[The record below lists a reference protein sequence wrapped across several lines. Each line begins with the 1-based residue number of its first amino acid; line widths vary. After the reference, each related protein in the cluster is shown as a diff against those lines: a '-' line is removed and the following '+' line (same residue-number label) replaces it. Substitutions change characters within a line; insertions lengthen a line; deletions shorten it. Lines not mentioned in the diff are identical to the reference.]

1 VQTTCQAG
9 AARDLQMVFGMKRRN
24 VQQAFVGE
32 GTQDTDQL
40 AVADD
45 GDDAVEFDLRGG
57 RVMLTVPAGTPD
69 DRVLEQQGYL
79 TGELILED
87 GRRLSF
93 EIQDGAVG
101 AQWNVSSSE
110 AVKSTDELTENVGLS
125 TLEPPGGV

>member
-1 VQTTCQAG
+1 
-9 AARDLQMVFGMKRRN
+9 M
-24 VQQAFVGE
+24 GE
-32 GTQDTDQL
+32 ASPDTDQL

-57 RVMLTVPAGTPD
+57 RVMITVPAATPD
-69 DRVLEQQGYL
+69 EQVLEQQGYL

-101 AQWNVSSSE
+101 AQWNVLSGE
-110 AVKSTDELTENVGLS
+110 AVKSIDELTENQGLS

>member
-1 VQTTCQAG
+1 
-9 AARDLQMVFGMKRRN
+9 MKRRN

-32 GTQDTDQL
+32 GSPDQDQSAT
-40 AVADD
+40 VDD

-57 RVMLTVPAGTPD
+57 RVMMTVPAATPD
-69 DRVLEQQGYL
+69 NQVLEQRGYL
-79 TGELILED
+79 TGELLLED

-101 AQWNVSSSE
+101 AQWNVLSGE
-110 AVKSTDELTENVGLS
+110 TVKSSAEPAENAGLS

>member
-1 VQTTCQAG
+1 
-9 AARDLQMVFGMKRRN
+9 MKRRN
-24 VQQAFVGE
+24 VQQAFIGE
-32 GTQDTDQL
+32 ASPDTDQL

-57 RVMLTVPAGTPD
+57 RVMMTVPAATPD
-69 DRVLEQQGYL
+69 NQVLEQQGYL

-101 AQWNVSSSE
+101 AQWNVLSGK
-110 AVKSTDELTENVGLS
+110 AVKSIDELTENQGLS

>member
-1 VQTTCQAG
+1 
-9 AARDLQMVFGMKRRN
+9 MKRRN

-32 GTQDTDQL
+32 GSSCQDAL
-40 AVADD
+40 AEGDD

-57 RVMLTVPAGTPD
+57 RIMLTVPATTPD
-69 DRVLEQQGYL
+69 DQVLEHQGYL

-87 GRRLSF
+87 GHRLSF

-101 AQWNVSSSE
+101 AQWNLLSGE
-110 AVKSTDELTENVGLS
+110 TVKSNDALTGNVGLS

>member
-1 VQTTCQAG
+1 
-9 AARDLQMVFGMKRRN
+9 MKRRN

-32 GTQDTDQL
+32 GGQDAL
-40 AVADD
+40 AEGND

-57 RVMLTVPAGTPD
+57 HIMLIAAATTPD
-69 DRVLEQQGYL
+69 DQALGHQGYL

-87 GRRLSF
+87 GHRLRF

-101 AQWNVSSSE
+101 AQWNIHAAATVQ
-110 AVKSTDELTENVGLS
+110 STDELAGHAGLS

>member
-1 VQTTCQAG
+1 
-9 AARDLQMVFGMKRRN
+9 MKRRN
-24 VQQAFVGE
+24 VQQAFIGE
-32 GTQDTDQL
+32 ASPDTDQL

-57 RVMLTVPAGTPD
+57 RVMMTVPAATPD
-69 DRVLEQQGYL
+69 NQVLEQRGYL

-101 AQWNVSSSE
+101 AQWNVLSGE
-110 AVKSTDELTENVGLS
+110 AVKSIDGLTENQGLS

>member
-1 VQTTCQAG
+1 
-9 AARDLQMVFGMKRRN
+9 MKRRN

-32 GTQDTDQL
+32 GSQDAL
-40 AVADD
+40 AEGND

-57 RVMLTVPAGTPD
+57 RILLTAAGTTPD
-69 DRVLEQQGYL
+69 DQALGHQGYL

-87 GRRLSF
+87 GHRLRF

-101 AQWNVSSSE
+101 AQWNIHAGETVQ
-110 AVKSTDELTENVGLS
+110 STDALAGNAGLS